1 MATAKQTKR
10 TGAKKKAPVARAVSV
25 VTNNKRPVSTPPER
39 EPNARRCP
47 LVLDGEMDAED
58 FTPDAC
64 LTCDEFDCPFCEAA
78 HGSGA
83 LRSRLFDTGEA
94 TEDANDDAW
103 GDDED
108 TAAFGGDEDEGEASD
123 EDLV

>member
-1 MATAKQTKR
+1 MA
-10 TGAKKKAPVARAVSV
+10 
-25 VTNNKRPVSTPPER
+25 
-39 EPNARRCP
+39 
-47 LVLDGEMDAED
+47 AED

-83 LRSRLFDTGEA
+83 LRSRLFDTGDA
-94 TEDANDDAW
+94 AEDANEDAW

-108 TAAFGGDEDEGEASD
+108 TAAFGGDEDEDEASD
-123 EDLV
+123 EDLL